1 MRLRIHRSERRGVAA
16 IAVLAAAGMLLTGAP
31 TASAA
36 PSEPHC
42 EYIDDSARPTV
53 RPGDVSPA
61 VRQVQCLVNQYSG
74 YPRWLEEDGT
84 YGPRT
89 EDAVRWVQNCNGT
102 TGGPDGIVGPSTWS
116 RLYTPKPECAFQR
129 PATEGAE
136 QADHTERT
144 GRSAR

>member
-1 MRLRIHRSERRGVAA
+1 MRPRTHRSEGLRIAA
-16 IAVLAAAGMLLTGAP
+16 IAVLAAGTLLTGAP

-42 EYIDDSARPTV
+42 DHIDDSARPTV

-74 YPRWLEEDGT
+74 YSRWLEEDGT

-89 EDAVRWVQNCNGT
+89 QDAVRWVQNCNGT

-129 PATEGAE
+129 PAAEGAE
-136 QADHTERT
+136 QT

>member
-1 MRLRIHRSERRGVAA
+1 MRPRTHRPERLRIAA
-16 IAVLAAAGMLLTGAP
+16 IAAVVAGTLLTGTP
-31 TASAA
+31 VASAA

-42 EYIDDSARPTV
+42 DHIDDSARPTV

-89 EDAVRWVQNCNGT
+89 QDGVRWVQNCNGT

-116 RLYTPKPECAFQR
+116 RLYTPKPECAF
-129 PATEGAE
+129 PSATAEHAE
-136 QADHTERT
+136 QTRQ
-144 GRSAR
+144 SAHDA

>member
-1 MRLRIHRSERRGVAA
+1 MRPRTHRSEGLRIAA
-16 IAVLAAAGMLLTGAP
+16 IAVLAAGTLLTGAP
-31 TASAA
+31 AASAV

-42 EYIDDSARPTV
+42 DHIDDSARPTV

-89 EDAVRWVQNCNGT
+89 QDAVRWVQNCNGT

-129 PATEGAE
+129 PAAEGAE
-136 QADHTERT
+136 QT